1 MPHTAPASAAGSEGT
16 RWSGRGPAAPELDQ
30 QVIIDR
36 HEQVER
42 AGQLPDPSQQTRQ
55 RLRVGKGVDQRDR
68 ADSPALI
75 AAQPGID
82 PGARWGGLDDDRDD
96 PSELGNAEL
105 DGALVR
111 RQCDGHA
118 TFAGLTDRGAQ
129 VRREQ
134 RVRHQRIPR
143 LGLGQTA
150 TIAVGVG

>member
-1 MPHTAPASAAGSEGT
+1 MPPIAPESAAGSEGT

-55 RLRVGKGVDQRDR
+55 RLRVGKDVDQRDR

-82 PGARWGGLDDDRDD
+82 PGARWGG
-96 PSELGNAEL
+96 
-105 DGALVR
+105 
-111 RQCDGHA
+111 
-118 TFAGLTDRGAQ
+118 TKT
-129 VRREQ
+129 
-134 RVRHQRIPR
+134 IPR
-143 LGLGQTA
+143 SWGTPSSTVLSSAASA
-150 TIAVGVG
+150 TVTPRSRA